1 MIADMITYHLPLE
14 SLLRLLKDFFPL
26 PLLEAIVLYRQA
38 FIRRVRN

>member
-1 MIADMITYHLPLE
+1 MIVDMVTYHLPLE
-14 SLLRLLKDFFPL
+14 SLLRLLKDFLHF